1 MSIMW
6 TMHSHGT
13 LNTWQGLGTYLYHL
27 TTAWEQIV
35 MHSAWSIFNCY
46 LYCGGSPTTRYL
58 YGSAS
63 EVNRSGA
70 DAHSFLVTIILLS
83 FILLLSSQPSS
94 IHLDSFRRHLLSSES
109 STSISI
115 MMASCAASAKEVR
128 KLCVN
133 LYISIINLLWTDRH
147 TYIQAQP
154 QTNTPLAPAVPAQL
168 WASR

>member
-1 MSIMW
+1 
-6 TMHSHGT
+6 
-13 LNTWQGLGTYLYHL
+13 
-27 TTAWEQIV
+27 

-94 IHLDSFRRHLLSSES
+94 IHLDSFWRHLLSSES
-109 STSISI
+109 STSIS
-115 MMASCAASAKEVR
+115 MPSCDGILSRTYQKVR
-128 KLCVN
+128 KLCIN
-133 LYISIINLLWTDRH
+133 SYISIVNPLRTD
-147 TYIQAQP
+147 IQAQP
-154 QTNTPLAPAVPAQL
+154 QTKAPLAPTAPAR
-168 WASR
+168 S